1 MGSLL
6 GPSSAFILF
15 TSVCLLAPGLG
26 LQRAL
31 RLPADPALVL
41 PLGGAATAAA
51 YWLSL
56 LTGLPWLFPVVIA
69 ALCVPLVLTAPPRQP
84 ALGGPGLWLA
94 FAAIVGVLGL
104 TVYPLHRL
112 DREGQFLLDGEPAL
126 AADNAFHAGVTHELD
141 LGYPP
146 QVPGLAGFT
155 LRYHLGT
162 DLVRAA
168 ALRWAGVGP
177 YDSINRLDVTL
188 WALALL
194 LAVRGIA
201 RATFAAPLAAALAGL
216 TLVAGDF
223 SFLLAGNPQAHWWT
237 DLLRGNLL
245 LSLAYANPVMP
256 ALALALGC
264 LIALAHH
271 RDDGRA
277 GWVWIAGALAFAVA
291 FFKVFLGAH
300 LALGLAVAGALRR
313 DRRAL
318 ILAAAAGL
326 STAWLTLG
334 SGGAHGVDVSVAP
347 LDLVNVTRETLA
359 LPVLGGAHLVAWAA
373 LWLFASVGLRW
384 LGLGP
389 ALVAMR
395 GPTHATA
402 LAVMALS
409 GWPLGLLFKV
419 APPDAVAGQRPI
431 NDASFFVEQS
441 GPLLWIFAAMTLAR
455 LAERHSRPL
464 VLGLAALLALP
475 STVHFVVKKAGQ
487 APHAMPAATVRAMTK
502 LAEASAPGEV
512 ILQRP
517 RKLYPPPPVILIGR
531 RVPLDRFMPYLTQ
544 FAPKD
549 DVERRHEAVFRFF
562 ERAGAAEAR
571 EIARTLGTRYL
582 CLYEGE
588 PRPQPEVVQL
598 YEKVYEEPGVGVYRL
613 RGE

>member
-1 MGSLL
+1 MGSQVV
-6 GPSSAFILF
+6 GIAAAFVF
-15 TSVCLLAPGLG
+15 FAVCFAGAGLG
-26 LQRAL
+26 LQRL
-31 RLPADPALVL
+31 FRLPPDPALVL
-41 PLGGAATAAA
+41 PLGGAATAGAF
-51 YWLSL
+51 WLSL
-56 LTGLPWLFPVVIA
+56 VTRWPWLFPMAILGLAVA
-69 ALCVPLVLTAPPRQP
+69 ALRPGP
-84 ALGGPGLWLA
+84 ARSHLNAGRGLWLTG
-94 FAAIVGVLGL
+94 AAIVAVLGL
-104 TVYPLHRL
+104 TVYPLHRV
-112 DREGQFLLDGEPAL
+112 DGEGQFLLDGESAL
-126 AADNAFHAGVTHELD
+126 AADTAFHVGVTHELD

-146 QVPGLAGFT
+146 QVPGLAGFP

-188 WALALL
+188 WALAVLL
-194 LAVRGIA
+194 TVRGLAGAIGG
-201 RATFAAPLAAALAGL
+201 APLAMTLAGL
-216 TLVAGDF
+216 ALVAGDF
-223 SFLLAGNPQAHWWT
+223 SFLFAGNPQAHWWT

-256 ALALALGC
+256 ALAMAMGC

-271 RDDGRA
+271 RDDGRT
-277 GWVWIAGALAFAVA
+277 GWLWIAGAQAFAVA

-318 ILAAAAGL
+318 MLAATAGL
-326 STAWLTLG
+326 STSGLALA
-334 SGGAHGVDVSVAP
+334 SGGAHGVDISVAP

-359 LPVLGGAHLVAWAA
+359 LPVFGGWSLAAWAT
-373 LWLFASVGLRW
+373 LWLFASLGLRW
-384 LGLGP
+384 LGVGP
-389 ALVAMR
+389 ALAAMR
-395 GPTHATA
+395 GPTHAAA